1 MLRFVFKILFI
12 QLYTYRLL
20 LRQYNCLDMPSFF
33 GLNLSCIS
41 ILLKNITIGISNNGI
56 VICFSLE
63 HGKDYHLYIP
73 VIDNDCDQT
82 QCFISS
88 YIEAGGLSPFVK
100 DLTDANFLSMD
111 EKVNI
116 KNPH

>member
-1 MLRFVFKILFI
+1 MLRFFFKNIVYSTLHISLAIKAI
-12 QLYTYRLL
+12 QF
-20 LRQYNCLDMPSFF
+20 LRYSIFF
-33 GLNLSCIS
+33 WLNLSCIS
-41 ILLKNITIGISNNGI
+41 ILLKNITIGISINGI

-82 QCFISS
+82 RCFISS
-88 YIEAGGLSPFVK
+88 YIEAGGLSLFVK

>member
-1 MLRFVFKILFI
+1 MLNR
-12 QLYTYRLL
+12 
-20 LRQYNCLDMPSFF
+20 
-33 GLNLSCIS
+33 SCIS
-41 ILLKNITIGISNNGI
+41 ILLNVTIGISNNGI

-63 HGKDYHLYIP
+63 HGKDYHLNIP

-88 YIEAGGLSPFVK
+88 YIEAGGLSPLVE
-100 DLTDANFLSMD
+100 DLKNANLLSMD